1 MNFISS
7 HPAFNDTIDSLKNEF
22 KDDKSNSVI
31 ICGAHDFSRTQS
43 IDLYK
48 KKYDKVIVFNQ
59 EPLTAAQRQFMHK
72 GYFAWLNYYKE
83 QIKIELKKLGY
94 NTVDWVDKD
103 YWNKL
108 INEMYN
114 DEKDVED
121 AAEILRDYETEEQER
136 MREEQE
142 LSDMF
147 DGY

>member
-1 MNFISS
+1 
-7 HPAFNDTIDSLKNEF
+7 
-22 KDDKSNSVI
+22 
-31 ICGAHDFSRTQS
+31 
-43 IDLYK
+43 
-48 KKYDKVIVFNQ
+48 
-59 EPLTAAQRQFMHK
+59 
-72 GYFAWLNYYKE
+72 
-83 QIKIELKKLGY
+83 
-94 NTVDWVDKD
+94 VDKD

-114 DEKDVED
+114 DEKDIED

>member
-1 MNFISS
+1 MKLDEALYILREHHYECNAAGYNGFELDY
-7 HPAFNDTIDSLKNEF
+7 P
-22 KDDKSNSVI
+22 SV
-31 ICGAHDFSRTQS
+31 D
-43 IDLYK
+43 
-48 KKYDKVIVFNQ
+48 
-59 EPLTAAQRQFMHK
+59 
-72 GYFAWLNYYKE
+72 YYKE
-83 QIKIELKKLGY
+83 QIKIELQKLGY